1 MSDFSKILRAV
12 GFDVVAKATNRT
24 PRQIYKWEKN
34 KTLPR
39 SDFTGETSLAR
50 AIADASK
57 GLFTE
62 QEILTAAINGR
73 RQRQENA

>member
-1 MSDFSKILRAV
+1 MPDFSKILRTV

-50 AIADASK
+50 AIADASN

-62 QEILTAAINGR
+62 QEILKAAINGR
-73 RQRQENA
+73 RQRQVKV

>member
-1 MSDFSKILRAV
+1 MSEFSKILRTV

-39 SDFTGETSLAR
+39 SEFTGETCLAK
-50 AIADASK
+50 AIADASN

-62 QEILTAAINGR
+62 QEILNAAINGR
-73 RQRQENA
+73 RNPPAEV